1 MTRNVLVIAAHPD
14 DEVLGC
20 GGLLARTVREGGN
33 AHVLILTE
41 GCSTQYPDQP
51 EMIERKVEEAGRA
64 MAELGG
70 IPVEFVGLPDMALS
84 TLPPAEV
91 NDPVAAAV
99 ARLNPDWVL
108 VHHIGDLNRD
118 HAVAH
123 EAARVACRPGP
134 ERAPR
139 LLSYETL
146 SSTEWGGIPYDPNTF
161 VELREEDLKRKMA
174 ALGAYSNE
182 VRPWPHPRSAKAIEH
197 LAHVRGMQ
205 SGTALAEAFVSVWER
220 I

>member
-1 MTRNVLVIAAHPD
+1 MTRSVLVIAAHPD

-20 GGLLARTVREGGN
+20 GGLLARTVREGGA

-51 EMIERKVEEAGRA
+51 EMIERKVSEAARA
-64 MAELGG
+64 MEELGG
-70 IPVEFVGLPDMALS
+70 VAVDHAGLPDMALS
-84 TLPPAEV
+84 TLPPARV
-91 NDPVAAAV
+91 NEPVAAAV
-99 ARLNPDWVL
+99 ARVNPDWVL
-108 VHHIGDLNRD
+108 VHHSGDLNRD

-146 SSTEWGGIPYDPNTF
+146 SSTEWGGVPFEPNLYVT
-161 VELREEDLKRKMA
+161 LDEEDLRRKMA
-174 ALGAYSNE
+174 ALGVYTSE
-182 VRPWPHPRSAKAIEH
+182 VRPWPHPRSARAVEH

-205 SGTALAEAFVSVWER
+205 SGVSLAEAFQSVWER
-220 I
+220 T